1 MTKNDFK
8 DISTKHSVRGKL
20 IEGKIIKKKS
30 KKTAHIEITRTK
42 FIPKYERY
50 LVKKSKFAVHVP
62 EDIDVSVNDIVLCG
76 ETKKISKTKSMI
88 IIKKIDKAS
97 TNKASTNKASTNKA
111 STNKI
116 IKDEEVLVPTDGDL
130 NETN

>member
-1 MTKNDFK
+1 
-8 DISTKHSVRGKL
+8 
-20 IEGKIIKKKS
+20 
-30 KKTAHIEITRTK
+30 
-42 FIPKYERY
+42 
-50 LVKKSKFAVHVP
+50 
-62 EDIDVSVNDIVLCG
+62 LCG

>member
-20 IEGKIIKKKS
+20 IEGKIIKMKS

-62 EDIDVSVNDIVLCG
+62 EDIVVAVNDFVLCG

-88 IIKKIDKAS
+88 IIKKIDEIS
-97 TNKASTNKASTNKA
+97 TNKEIPIPA
-111 STNKI
+111 
-116 IKDEEVLVPTDGDL
+116 DGDL
-130 NETN
+130 DETN